1 MSKIPVIT
9 GKAFISFLESLGFS
23 IVRKKGSHVRLKSMD
38 GKFTTVPIHG
48 NKDLPKG
55 LLRKIIREDI
65 EISLERFIELYTKFK
80 SE

>member
-1 MSKIPVIT
+1 M
-9 GKAFISFLESLGFS
+9 
-23 IVRKKGSHVRLKSMD
+23 RLKSME

-55 LLRKIIREDI
+55 LWRKIIREDI